1 ARHRQPAFERLL
13 QHGQRALARNLREKA
28 EGPHVDAQD
37 RDLAVVAEPCRVD
50 QRPVPAEHHQQ
61 VGASRDLAPRR
72 RRHAGDACLLLDER
86 GVSVPQKPAH
96 HLARQIGGRLPGEA
110 GNQSDGC
117 HGATLPHRGVT
128 LARMPARTGQTN
140 DLFRAA
146 AAKDPSLMPLAE
158 RMRPRTVDEIVGQPH
173 ILGPNT
179 LLREAIE
186 TDQVPSLSFW
196 GPPGTGKTTL
206 ARVIAAATRAE
217 LVALSAVDSGI
228 KDIREAVAQAE
239 RRLAESRQRTL
250 LFIDEIHRFNKAQQ
264 DALFPHVER
273 GTVTLIGATT
283 ENPSFEVN
291 SALLS
296 RCRVFA
302 LRPLEEPD
310 LELLLQRALLDKER
324 GLKGAFTAKPE
335 FLAHVAQHSSGDA
348 RRALSALEVAAARA
362 RAERRDVLESRDA
375 EEALQQ
381 KTLLYDKSGD
391 GHYDTI
397 SAFIKSLRGS
407 DPDAAAYYL
416 VRMLESG
423 EEPRFLLRRMVIFA
437 AEDIGNADP
446 RAISV
451 AVDALRAFELVGL
464 PEGVLPMTQAAVFLA
479 TCPKSNSTLS
489 TYSSARKAVLERG
502 PLPVP
507 LKLRNA
513 PTPLMKAMGYSGG
526 YRYPHNFSGNY
537 VPEEYLPDALR

>member
-1 ARHRQPAFERLL
+1 MGTYMPK
-13 QHGQRALARNLREKA
+13 G
-28 EGPHVDAQD
+28 
-37 RDLAVVAEPCRVD
+37 RDLF
-50 QRPVPAEHHQQ
+50 
-61 VGASRDLAPRR
+61 S
-72 RRHAGDACLLLDER
+72 
-86 GVSVPQKPAH
+86 
-96 HLARQIGGRLPGEA
+96 
-110 GNQSDGC
+110 
-117 HGATLPHRGVT
+117 
-128 LARMPARTGQTN
+128 
-140 DLFRAA
+140 AA
-146 AAKDPSLMPLAE
+146 AEKEPRLVPLAE
-158 RMRPRTVDEIVGQPH
+158 RMRPRTLDEIAGQKH

-186 TDQVPSLSFW
+186 SDQVPSIILW
-196 GPPGTGKTTL
+196 GPPGSGKTTL
-206 ARVIAAATRAE
+206 ARVIARATKAE

-228 KDIREAVAQAE
+228 KDIRETVAGARTLLEEQ
-239 RRLAESRQRTL
+239 RIRTL

-264 DALFPHVER
+264 DALLPHVEK

-302 LRPLEEPD
+302 LRPLEEAD
-310 LELLLQRALLDKER
+310 LRELMLRAANDAER
-324 GLKGAFTAKPE
+324 GLGSEGVRPSEAF
-335 FLAHVAQHSSGDA
+335 LDHVARHSGGDA
-348 RRALSALEVAAARA
+348 RRALNALEAAAARA
-362 RAERRDVLESRDA
+362 KAEKRAELTEKDA

-391 GHYDTI
+391 AHYDTI

-407 DPDAAAYYL
+407 DPDAAVYYL

-437 AEDIGNADP
+437 SEDVGNAEP
-446 RAISV
+446 RALGV
-451 AVDALRAFELVGL
+451 AVDALRAFELIGL

-479 TCPKSNSTLS
+479 TCPKSNSTLT
-489 TYSSARKAVLERG
+489 TYSSARKAVLEHG

-537 VPEEYLPDALR
+537 VPEEYLPDVLRGEQFYQPGDSGEEAQIRDRLAHWRADIEERRKAEAAESAAVSAAVRSLDEE

>member
-1 ARHRQPAFERLL
+1 MPTYMPKGRQ
-13 QHGQRALARNLREKA
+13 
-28 EGPHVDAQD
+28 
-37 RDLAVVAEPCRVD
+37 
-50 QRPVPAEHHQQ
+50 
-61 VGASRDLAPRR
+61 
-72 RRHAGDACLLLDER
+72 
-86 GVSVPQKPAH
+86 
-96 HLARQIGGRLPGEA
+96 
-110 GNQSDGC
+110 
-117 HGATLPHRGVT
+117 
-128 LARMPARTGQTN
+128 TG

-146 AAKDPSLMPLAE
+146 AARDPALVPLAE
-158 RMRPRTVDEIVGQPH
+158 RMRPRSVDEIVGQDH

-186 TDQVPSLSFW
+186 TDQVPSLIFW

-239 RRLAESRQRTL
+239 RRLAENRQRTL

-264 DALFPHVER
+264 DALLPHVER
-273 GTVTLIGATT
+273 GTVTLVGATT

-296 RCRVFA
+296 RARVFA
-302 LRPLEEPD
+302 LRPLEEAD
-310 LELLLQRALLDKER
+310 LRVLLDRALADRER
-324 GLKGAFTAKPE
+324 GLKGEFTAAPE
-335 FLAHVAQHSSGDA
+335 FLEHVALHSSGDA

-362 RAERRDVLESRDA
+362 RAERRDVLSVKDA

-381 KTLLYDKSGD
+381 KTLLYDKAGD
-391 GHYDTI
+391 AHYDTV

-416 VRMLESG
+416 IRMLESG

-437 AEDIGNADP
+437 SEDVGNADP
-446 RAISV
+446 RALGV

-479 TCPKSNSTLS
+479 TCPKSNSTLT
-489 TYSSARKAVLERG
+489 TYSSARKAVLEQG

-513 PTPLMKAMGYSGG
+513 PTPMMKSMGYSGG

-537 VPEEYLPDALR
+537 VPEEYLPDALRGQRFYEPGENGEEVQIAERLAKWREEQEKRRAEEEQQEAAADQAARKLQGHD

>member
-1 ARHRQPAFERLL
+1 MPK
-13 QHGQRALARNLREKA
+13 GRE
-28 EGPHVDAQD
+28 
-37 RDLAVVAEPCRVD
+37 
-50 QRPVPAEHHQQ
+50 
-61 VGASRDLAPRR
+61 
-72 RRHAGDACLLLDER
+72 
-86 GVSVPQKPAH
+86 
-96 HLARQIGGRLPGEA
+96 I
-110 GNQSDGC
+110 
-117 HGATLPHRGVT
+117 
-128 LARMPARTGQTN
+128 
-140 DLFRAA
+140 FRAA
-146 AAKDPSLMPLAE
+146 AEKEPRLVPLAE
-158 RMRPRTVDEIVGQPH
+158 RMRPRTLDEIAGQKH

-186 TDQVPSLSFW
+186 TDQVPSLVFW

-239 RRLAESRQRTL
+239 RRLAENRQRTL

-264 DALFPHVER
+264 DALLPHVER

-296 RCRVFA
+296 RTRVFA
-302 LRPLEEPD
+302 LRSLEEAD
-310 LELLLQRALLDKER
+310 LRVLLDRALSDRER
-324 GLKGAFTAKPE
+324 GLKGEFRATDE
-335 FLAHVAQHSSGDA
+335 FLEHVTKHSSGDA

-362 RAERRDVLESRDA
+362 RAERRDLLDARDA

-381 KTLLYDKSGD
+381 KTLLYDKAGD
-391 GHYDTI
+391 AHYDTV

-407 DPDAAAYYL
+407 DPDAASYYL
-416 VRMLESG
+416 IRMLESG

-437 AEDIGNADP
+437 AEDVGNAEP
-446 RAISV
+446 RALGV

-479 TCPKSNSTLS
+479 TCPKSNSTLT
-489 TYSSARKAVLERG
+489 TYSSARKAVLEQG

-513 PTPLMKAMGYSGG
+513 PTPMMKSMGYSGG
-526 YRYPHNFSGNY
+526 YRYPHNFTGNY
-537 VPEEYLPDALR
+537 VPEEYLPDALRGQHFYEPGGNGEESEIRARLERWRAEVEERRQGEQTEDDATAAAAR

>member
-1 ARHRQPAFERLL
+1 
-13 QHGQRALARNLREKA
+13 
-28 EGPHVDAQD
+28 
-37 RDLAVVAEPCRVD
+37 
-50 QRPVPAEHHQQ
+50 
-61 VGASRDLAPRR
+61 
-72 RRHAGDACLLLDER
+72 
-86 GVSVPQKPAH
+86 
-96 HLARQIGGRLPGEA
+96 
-110 GNQSDGC
+110 
-117 HGATLPHRGVT
+117 
-128 LARMPARTGQTN
+128 MPARTGQTN

-146 AAKDPSLMPLAE
+146 AAKDPSLVPLAE
-158 RMRPRTVDEIVGQPH
+158 RMRPRTVDEIVGQQH

-186 TDQVPSLSFW
+186 TDQVPSLIFW
-196 GPPGTGKTTL
+196 GPPGSGKTTL

-239 RRLAESRQRTL
+239 RRLSEHRRRTL

-264 DALFPHVER
+264 DALLPHVER

-302 LRPLEEPD
+302 LRALEEPD
-310 LELLLQRALLDKER
+310 LRVVLERALTDKDR
-324 GLKGAFTAKPE
+324 GLKGAFTARPE
-335 FLAHVAQHSSGDA
+335 FLEHVTKHSSGDA

-362 RAERRDVLESRDA
+362 RAERRDVLETHDA

-391 GHYDTI
+391 AHYDTV

-446 RAISV
+446 RALSV

-479 TCPKSNSTLS
+479 TCPKSNSTLT
-489 TYSSARKAVLERG
+489 TYSNARKAVLEHG

-537 VPEEYLPDALR
+537 VPEEYLPDALRGQRFYEPGTSGEEPQIRERLERWRAEREERRQAEEAEDASVAAAARALDK

>member
-1 ARHRQPAFERLL
+1 MAHRQ
-13 QHGQRALARNLREKA
+13 
-28 EGPHVDAQD
+28 
-37 RDLAVVAEPCRVD
+37 
-50 QRPVPAEHHQQ
+50 
-61 VGASRDLAPRR
+61 
-72 RRHAGDACLLLDER
+72 
-86 GVSVPQKPAH
+86 
-96 HLARQIGGRLPGEA
+96 
-110 GNQSDGC
+110 
-117 HGATLPHRGVT
+117 
-128 LARMPARTGQTN
+128 TG

-146 AAKDPSLMPLAE
+146 AARDPSLVPLPE

-186 TDQVPSLSFW
+186 TDQVPSLIFW
-196 GPPGTGKTTL
+196 GPPGSGKTTL
-206 ARVIAAATRAE
+206 ARVIAAATRSE

-228 KDIREAVAQAE
+228 KDIREAVSQAE
-239 RRLAESRQRTL
+239 QRLAEHRSRTL

-264 DALFPHVER
+264 DALLPHVER

-302 LRPLEEPD
+302 LRPLEEED
-310 LELLLQRALLDKER
+310 LRVLLERALLDGER
-324 GLKGAFTAKPE
+324 GLKGAFAARPE
-335 FLAHVAQHSSGDA
+335 FLEHVAKHSSGDA

-362 RAERRDVLESRDA
+362 RAERRDVLDERDA

-391 GHYDTI
+391 AHYDTI

-437 AEDIGNADP
+437 AEDVGNADP
-446 RAISV
+446 RALGV

-479 TCPKSNSTLS
+479 TCPKSNTTLTTWS
-489 TYSSARKAVLERG
+489 NARKAVLERG

-513 PTPLMKAMGYSGG
+513 PTPMMKAMGYSGG
-526 YRYPHNFSGNY
+526 YRYPHNFTGNY
-537 VPEEYLPDALR
+537 VPEEYLPDALRGERFYEPSGNGEEADIRERLERWRRELDERRRAEEAEKTAVSAAARTLDK

>member
-1 ARHRQPAFERLL
+1 
-13 QHGQRALARNLREKA
+13 
-28 EGPHVDAQD
+28 
-37 RDLAVVAEPCRVD
+37 
-50 QRPVPAEHHQQ
+50 
-61 VGASRDLAPRR
+61 
-72 RRHAGDACLLLDER
+72 
-86 GVSVPQKPAH
+86 
-96 HLARQIGGRLPGEA
+96 
-110 GNQSDGC
+110 
-117 HGATLPHRGVT
+117 
-128 LARMPARTGQTN
+128 MPTYMPKGKQTG

-146 AAKDPSLMPLAE
+146 AARDPALVPLAE
-158 RMRPRTVDEIVGQPH
+158 RMRPRTVDEVVGQQH

-186 TDQVPSLSFW
+186 TDQVPSLVFW

-239 RRLAESRQRTL
+239 RRLAENRQRTL

-264 DALFPHVER
+264 DALLPHVER

-296 RCRVFA
+296 RTRVFA
-302 LRPLEEPD
+302 LRSLEEAD
-310 LELLLQRALLDKER
+310 LRVLLDRALSDRER
-324 GLKGAFTAKPE
+324 GLKGEFRATDE
-335 FLAHVAQHSSGDA
+335 FLEHVTKHSSGDA

-362 RAERRDVLESRDA
+362 RAERRDLLDARDA

-381 KTLLYDKSGD
+381 KTLLYDKAGD
-391 GHYDTI
+391 AHYDTI

-437 AEDIGNADP
+437 AEDVGNAEP
-446 RAISV
+446 RALGV

-479 TCPKSNSTLS
+479 TCPKSNSTLT
-489 TYSSARKAVLERG
+489 TYSSARKAVLEQG

-513 PTPLMKAMGYSGG
+513 PTPLMKSMGYSGG
-526 YRYPHNFSGNY
+526 YRYPHNFTGNY
-537 VPEEYLPDALR
+537 VPEEYLPDALRGQRFYAPSQSGEEANIADRLENWRRQAEQRRAGEEQAQAAEDDAARKLDPSD

>member
-1 ARHRQPAFERLL
+1 MPSRR
-13 QHGQRALARNLREKA
+13 
-28 EGPHVDAQD
+28 GPT
-37 RDLAVVAEPCRVD
+37 
-50 QRPVPAEHHQQ
+50 
-61 VGASRDLAPRR
+61 S
-72 RRHAGDACLLLDER
+72 
-86 GVSVPQKPAH
+86 
-96 HLARQIGGRLPGEA
+96 
-110 GNQSDGC
+110 
-117 HGATLPHRGVT
+117 
-128 LARMPARTGQTN
+128 
-140 DLFRAA
+140 DLFRAT
-146 AAKDPSLMPLAE
+146 AAKDPSLVPLAE

-186 TDQVPSLSFW
+186 TDQVPSLIFW

-228 KDIREAVAQAE
+228 KDIRESVAQAE
-239 RRLAESRQRTL
+239 RRLAEHRQRTL

-264 DALFPHVER
+264 DALLPHVER

-302 LRPLEEPD
+302 LRPLEEAD
-310 LELLLQRALLDKER
+310 LKVLLDRALLDNER
-324 GLKGAFTAKPE
+324 GLKGAFVARPE
-335 FLAHVAQHSSGDA
+335 FLEHVAKHSSGDA
-348 RRALSALEVAAARA
+348 RH
-362 RAERRDVLESRDA
+362 VLDARDA

-391 GHYDTI
+391 AHYDTI

-437 AEDIGNADP
+437 AEDVGNADP
-446 RAISV
+446 RALSV
-451 AVDALRAFELVGL
+451 AVDALRAFELMGL

-479 TCPKSNSTLS
+479 TCPKSNSTLT
-489 TYSSARKAVLERG
+489 TYSNARKAVLEHG

-537 VPEEYLPDALR
+537 VPENYLPDALRGQHFYEPGGNGEEVEIRERLERWRAEVEERRRAEETDAAATAAAARNLDE

>member
-1 ARHRQPAFERLL
+1 
-13 QHGQRALARNLREKA
+13 
-28 EGPHVDAQD
+28 
-37 RDLAVVAEPCRVD
+37 
-50 QRPVPAEHHQQ
+50 
-61 VGASRDLAPRR
+61 
-72 RRHAGDACLLLDER
+72 
-86 GVSVPQKPAH
+86 
-96 HLARQIGGRLPGEA
+96 
-110 GNQSDGC
+110 
-117 HGATLPHRGVT
+117 
-128 LARMPARTGQTN
+128 MARTPRKTG

-146 AAKDPSLMPLAE
+146 AAKDQSLVPLAE
-158 RMRPRTVDEIVGQPH
+158 RMRPRTLDEVVGQQH

-186 TDQVPSLSFW
+186 TDQVPSLIFW

-228 KDIREAVAQAE
+228 RDIRESVAQAQ
-239 RRLAESRQRTL
+239 RRLDESRQRTL

-264 DALFPHVER
+264 DALLPHVEQ
-273 GTVTLIGATT
+273 GTITLIGATT
-283 ENPSFEVN
+283 ENPSFEVI

-302 LRPLEEPD
+302 LRPLEESD
-310 LELLLQRALLDKER
+310 LRILLERALTDRER
-324 GLKGAFTAKPE
+324 GFGGALLAKPE
-335 FLAHVAQHSSGDA
+335 FLDHVVKHSSGDG

-362 RAERRDVLESRDA
+362 RAERRDVLDAHDA

-381 KTLLYDKSGD
+381 KTLLYDKGGD
-391 GHYDTI
+391 AHYDTI

-407 DPDAAAYYL
+407 DPDAAVYYL

-437 AEDIGNADP
+437 SEDIGNADP
-446 RAISV
+446 RALSV

-464 PEGVLPMTQAAVFLA
+464 PEGVLPMTQAAIFLA
-479 TCPKSNSTLS
+479 TCPKSNTTLT
-489 TYSSARKAVLERG
+489 TYSAARSAVLEHG
-502 PLPVP
+502 PLQVP

-513 PTPLMKAMGYSGG
+513 PTPLMKSMGYSGG

-537 VPEEYLPDALR
+537 VPEDYLPDELRGQRYYQPSDSGEEAEIRERLEKWRR